1 MERLTFFAKK
11 VYTGTNPDT
20 NHTKRLRS
28 MREEL
33 LTRLGSLLKELTT
46 EMERSKQRLDQ
57 LKAQRERT
65 NHAMKNFRDLD
76 NLKKVI
82 DENKVMVER
91 NNREIEYQRYLV
103 VAVNTTMKELK
114 QWGTQEKQ
122 PANFDEY
129 LDQLTSD
136 AANLDADH
144 PFRKDKTFLTSL
156 LAYYESIEDYTS
168 CATIQKQLTEL

>member
-1 MERLTFFAKK
+1 
-11 VYTGTNPDT
+11 
-20 NHTKRLRS
+20 

-46 EMERSKQRLDQ
+46 EMEKSKQRLDQ

-65 NHAMKNFRDLD
+65 NQAMKNFRDLD

-82 DENKVMVER
+82 EENKVMVER

-103 VAVNTTMKELK
+103 VAVNTTMNELK
-114 QWGTQEKQ
+114 EWGTKEKQ
-122 PANFDEY
+122 QASFEEY
-129 LDQLTSD
+129 LIQLTND
-136 AANLDADH
+136 AADLHGDH

-156 LAYYESIEDYTS
+156 LDYYESIEDYTS
-168 CATIQKQLTEL
+168 CAVIQKQLKELS